1 MIGMFNVTLDPETSR
16 IASANMENKIKEVDQ
31 NDPTLEEHWK
41 KEYEN

>member
-1 MIGMFNVTLDPETSR
+1 MFNVTLDPETSR